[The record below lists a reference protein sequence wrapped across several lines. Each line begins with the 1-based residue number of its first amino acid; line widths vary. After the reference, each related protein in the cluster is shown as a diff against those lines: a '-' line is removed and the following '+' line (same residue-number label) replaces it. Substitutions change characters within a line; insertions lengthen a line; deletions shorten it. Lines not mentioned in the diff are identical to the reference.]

1 MRKAFF
7 DELHITVLM
16 AAPSLGRR
24 SWYHSPSGIKKAAA
38 LISQSRRWLY
48 GRVKWAAVRRLF
60 FFCRR
65 PAAYPYFLLFLIP
78 WTITAITTI
87 AATTPIKGSHVST
100 ILWNTASHFTFS
112 GNTIYTSDFF
122 CSVTMLLQDRYVAR
136 K

>member
-48 GRVKWAAVRRLF
+48 GRVKRAAVRRLF
-60 FFCRR
+60 SFAVVRQSNSYFFF
-65 PAAYPYFLLFLIP
+65 FLMI
-78 WTITAITTI
+78 WTTI
-87 AATTPIKGSHVST
+87 AMMMTATTTPIKGSHVST
-100 ILWNTASHFTFS
+100 ILWIAASHLMFS
-112 GNTIYTSDFF
+112 GNVVYTSMSF
-122 CSVTMLLQDRYVAR
+122 CSVIIRLQDR
-136 K
+136 